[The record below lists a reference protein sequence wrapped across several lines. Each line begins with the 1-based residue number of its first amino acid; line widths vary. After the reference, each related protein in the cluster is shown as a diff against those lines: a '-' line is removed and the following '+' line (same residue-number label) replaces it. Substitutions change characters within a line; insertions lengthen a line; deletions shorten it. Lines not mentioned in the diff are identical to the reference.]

1 MSKAH
6 VQPNIYS
13 FSACITSTEKSAL
26 WSLALA
32 YVKHMKK
39 ATLQPNVV
47 NLNAALGAC
56 SKEGTAMWPLAVSLW
71 ANICLEVEPNVITFT
86 TAMTSHITMW
96 SWPRSLNFLELMPQ
110 THVGPNMFTFS
121 TAINICK
128 RGEWPWATAL
138 LEKMSKDFRLQRN
151 LVCFNVLG
159 PNNWYLPMT
168 TLHEFSPKSSDKNPP
183 ICFWWRHFAGWSCLK
198 IPDIT
203 EACINDASW
212 GGTWSCAVRV
222 LDSMEQAAVYPD
234 IFSLTGTMKSC
245 ERNGKWQDALRLF
258 EEARA
263 KKHQD

>member
-1 MSKAH
+1 MHHQMSKAH
-6 VQPNIYS
+6 VEPNIYS

-32 YVKHMKK
+32 FVKYMKK
-39 ATLQPNVV
+39 ATVQPNVV

-56 SKEGTAMWPLAVSLW
+56 SKEGSTSWPLAVSLW

-110 THVGPNMFTFS
+110 THVGPNVFTFS

-168 TLHEFSPKSSDKNPP
+168 TLHEFHPNHPT
-183 ICFWWRHFAGWSCLK
+183 K
-198 IPDIT
+198 ILPFVF
-203 EACINDASW
+203 
-212 GGTWSCAVRV
+212 GGDTL
-222 LDSMEQAAVYPD
+222 LD
-234 IFSLTGTMKSC
+234 G
-245 ERNGKWQDALRLF
+245 
-258 EEARA
+258 RA
-263 KKHQD
+263 